1 MLRKT
6 IIAVSLL
13 FVAQAQARYECQVNP
28 QNDIIITPKSVQ
40 VVGASGNLQISP
52 DGSIIRDGNH
62 LNLNTEQRQKARRY
76 QQALRQDLPWIK
88 QETSKHL
95 ITARKSLD
103 KVVVDTMGKDSN
115 MRNRLSE
122 LESGLN
128 KQIDQIIE
136 IRSDGMAFHHQA
148 IKQVE
153 KDSRSLIEQSLGGV
167 LQDSINEIGNKQ
179 FSLNGDN
186 NQALQSLLG
195 SLGGL
200 QNNLKAEWKVQEEDF
215 QRFGKKVCGKVSTLE
230 QQRIELLNS
239 IK

>member
-13 FVAQAQARYECQVNP
+13 FVAQAQAGYECQVNP
-28 QNDIIITPKSVQ
+28 QNDIIITSQSVQ
-40 VVGASGNLQISP
+40 VVGTSGNLQISP
-52 DGSIIRDGNH
+52 DGSVIRDGKN
-62 LNLNTEQRQKARRY
+62 LNLNMEQRRKAQHY
-76 QQALRQDLPWIK
+76 QRALRQDLPWIK
-88 QETSKHL
+88 RETSNHL

-103 KVVVDTMGKDSN
+103 KVVAETMGKDSN
-115 MRNRLSE
+115 VRNRLSDLE
-122 LESGLN
+122 LGLN
-128 KQIDQIIE
+128 KQINRIIE
-136 IRSDGMAFHHQA
+136 TRSEGIAFHHQA

-153 KDSRSLIEQSLGGV
+153 KESRSLIEQSLGGV

-179 FSLNGDN
+179 FNLNGDN

-195 SLGGL
+195 NLGGL
-200 QNNLKAEWKVQEEDF
+200 QNNLKAEWKTQEEDF
-215 QRFGKKVCGKVSTLE
+215 QRFGKEVCGKVSGLE

>member
-1 MLRKT
+1 MLRK
-6 IIAVSLL
+6 IITVASLL
-13 FVAQAQARYECQVNP
+13 FVAQAQAGYECQVNP
-28 QNDIIITPKSVQ
+28 QNDIIITSQSVQ

-52 DGSIIRDGNH
+52 DGSVIRDGKN
-62 LNLNTEQRQKARRY
+62 LSLNTEQRQKAQRY

-88 QETSKHL
+88 QETGKHL

-103 KVVVDTMGKDSN
+103 KVVVDTIGKDSN
-115 MRNRLSE
+115 VRNRLSE

-128 KQIDQIIE
+128 QQINRIIE
-136 IRSDGMAFHHQA
+136 TRADGMAFHHQA

-200 QNNLKAEWKVQEEDF
+200 QNNLKAEWRVQEEDF
-215 QRFGKKVCGKVSTLE
+215 QRFGKEVCGKVSGLE

>member
-6 IIAVSLL
+6 IIAISLL
-13 FVAQAQARYECQVNP
+13 FVTQAQAGYECQVNP
-28 QNDIIITPKSVQ
+28 QNDIIITSKSVQ

-52 DGSIIRDGNH
+52 DGSIIRDGKS
-62 LNLNTEQRQKARRY
+62 LNLNTEQRQKARHY

-115 MRNRLSE
+115 VRNRLSE

-215 QRFGKKVCGKVSTLE
+215 QRFGKKVCGKVSALE